1 MVLFSLKLFPTASKP
16 LKNTPVSWAAEGQD
30 ANFKFMALCLGKL
43 AKPLIM
49 VLIWG
54 SFTPKLQNPNDIA
67 T

>member
-1 MVLFSLKLFPTASKP
+1 MALFSLKLFPTASES
-16 LKNTPVSWAAEGQD
+16 LKNTLVSWAAEGQD

-54 SFTPKLQNPNDIA
+54 SFDTKLSKSQ
-67 T
+67 